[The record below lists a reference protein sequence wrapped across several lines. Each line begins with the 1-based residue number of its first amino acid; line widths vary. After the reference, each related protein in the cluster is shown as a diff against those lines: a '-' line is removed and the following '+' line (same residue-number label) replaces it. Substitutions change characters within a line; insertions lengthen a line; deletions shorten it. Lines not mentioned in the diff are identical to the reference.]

1 MKTNSSALRLLSRM
15 LYVTLDRCRV
25 LALRLSLPPDP
36 ISRQYEERSELVD
49 VLRRNAPRELA
60 EYLDILREEQIDQIL
75 SADKE
80 QVLARQEVV
89 RFIDGLRIDLQKR

>member
-1 MKTNSSALRLLSRM
+1 
-15 LYVTLDRCRV
+15 
-25 LALRLSLPPDP
+25 
-36 ISRQYEERSELVD
+36 
-49 VLRRNAPRELA
+49 
-60 EYLDILREEQIDQIL
+60 LREEQIDQIL